1 MHRRWSNHV
10 LGGRERAKHIDIR
23 KHVAHEA
30 VQNGQMRLY
39 QIPMKF
45 QLADIL
51 TKALQLG
58 PFEKCLYSLLGED
71 PPRRA
76 DYPLED

>member
-1 MHRRWSNHV
+1 
-10 LGGRERAKHIDIR
+10 
-23 KHVAHEA
+23 
-30 VQNGQMRLY
+30 MRLY
-39 QIPMKF
+39 QIPTEF

-58 PFEKCLYSLLGED
+58 PFEKCLYGLLGED

-76 DYPLED
+76 DYPRGD

>member
-1 MHRRWSNHV
+1 
-10 LGGRERAKHIDIR
+10 
-23 KHVAHEA
+23 
-30 VQNGQMRLY
+30 MRLY
-39 QIPMKF
+39 QIPTEF

-58 PFEKCLYSLLGED
+58 PFEKCLYGLLGED

-76 DYPLED
+76 DYPRGGLRDLGLRRGRDRSGRDLEIRVTSALRRGDW